1 METRENFLECYCLRG
16 TLYMN
21 LPALCNQMVE
31 LIAFA
36 KLFAKVFAQITEV
49 IAIYVQL

>member
-1 METRENFLECYCLRG
+1 
-16 TLYMN
+16 MN